1 MRNLFVFSLILM
13 FLAGCATT
21 PPAPRSTVPKTTA
34 AKVTTES
41 APSVGEPIQK
51 VARPKA
57 TGTEEDA
64 RKHFLRGMA
73 ALEMAKIKDDLVLA
87 IDEFRMATEIS
98 PQMAIAWYNMGKAQE
113 QYGLF
118 ADAIES
124 YKQYVENVPDAPDA
138 QAVKDEIV
146 KLEFRQEQLEKSEGR
161 KGVWMGDDGTSYSL
175 TVEGNKLILKANR
188 HIPKE
193 EVHSSYPFVPTV
205 PNADYIP
212 VEYQLILQGN
222 RLSGRWI
229 REAFTADKCPVP
241 ADASEVTGELIESE
255 DRMVLSHQ
263 FTKFETFTQMSLF
276 GSDYCGSIETN
287 GRSETKVSIY
297 GPKKRGGLGVELYGF
312 TRWWDGGLSLIQ
324 FGWSGRLGVTD
335 VKPGSPAY
343 EAGLRDKDEIL
354 AIDGVAVKD
363 LTGGQA
369 WMRTMGDPGTPV
381 TLEIWRNGEKESTII
396 TFNRVELSKE

>member
-1 MRNLFVFSLILM
+1 MRNLFILALIFI
-13 FLAGCATT
+13 FLAGCAAA

-34 AKVTTES
+34 AKVTSEA
-41 APSVGEPIQK
+41 APAVGEPIQK
-51 VARPKA
+51 VSRPKA

-73 ALEMAKIKDDLVLA
+73 ALEMAKVKDDLVLA

-118 ADAIES
+118 KEAMES
-124 YKQYVENVPDAPDA
+124 FHQYLKVAPDAPDA
-138 QAVKDEIV
+138 QVVKDEIV

-161 KGVWMGDDGTSYSL
+161 KGLWMGDDGTTYSL
-175 TVEGNKLILKANR
+175 TVEGNKLTLKAR
-188 HIPKE
+188 RYIPVD
-193 EVHSSYPFVPTV
+193 EVHSSYTLVPTV
-205 PNADYIP
+205 VNFDCVP

-222 RLSGRWI
+222 RLSGKWI
-229 REAFTADKCPVP
+229 RSAFTADKCQVP

-263 FTKFETFTQMSLF
+263 FTEFKTSTQMSLF
-276 GSDYCGSIETN
+276 GSDYCSGIEAK
-287 GRSETKVSIY
+287 GRSERKVSIY
-297 GPKKRGGLGVELYGF
+297 GPKKRGGLGVGFYGF
-312 TRWWDGGLSLIQ
+312 TQWWDGGLSTVQL
-324 FGWSGRLGVTD
+324 GWSGRLRVTNI
-335 VKPGSPAY
+335 KPGSPAY

-363 LTGGQA
+363 LTAGQA

-381 TLEIWRNGEKESTII
+381 TLEIWHNGEKESTII
-396 TFNRVELSKE
+396 TFNRVELSK